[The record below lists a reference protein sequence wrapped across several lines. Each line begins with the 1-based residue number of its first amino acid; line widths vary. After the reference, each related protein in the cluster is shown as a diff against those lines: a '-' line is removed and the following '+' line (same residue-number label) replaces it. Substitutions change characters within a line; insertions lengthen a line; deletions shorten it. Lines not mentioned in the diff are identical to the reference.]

1 MPLILSFMKRG
12 VYIPFTPAVCLVHQ
26 FVNYGIWY
34 AAIFSMIWLSLER
47 HILIFHSSFTRTA
60 RGRCLFHY
68 IPLAI
73 FALYAPVFYFYI
85 TFIYP
90 CERMYDAYTLVCG
103 GPYYTCSF
111 TQSLHWYVTIFH
123 SSLPVPLIVIISGN
137 LLVRVI
143 IQKRRLQRGNAWR
156 QNRKMI
162 LQFVFISATFIILD
176 LPLSIDNILRRI
188 GVASAGTNIDLIVN
202 QMSNVPAMVLP
213 YATAITLHKLKQKLR
228 IVIFCK
234 PTPHNVNPSNRQ
246 T

>member
-1 MPLILSFMKRG
+1 MVNNYTEMNQVSVKDIYLPSKWSDIVFGLYIFGEVMAFPCYLFVFYHLLIHKTANMPLILSFMQRG

-47 HILIFHSSFTRTA
+47 HILIFHSSLTRTA

-111 TQSLHWYVTIFH
+111 TQSLH
-123 SSLPVPLIVIISGN
+123 
-137 LLVRVI
+137 
-143 IQKRRLQRGNAWR
+143 
-156 QNRKMI
+156 
-162 LQFVFISATFIILD
+162 
-176 LPLSIDNILRRI
+176 
-188 GVASAGTNIDLIVN
+188 
-202 QMSNVPAMVLP
+202 
-213 YATAITLHKLKQKLR
+213 
-228 IVIFCK
+228 
-234 PTPHNVNPSNRQ
+234 
-246 T
+246 

>member
-1 MPLILSFMKRG
+1 MQRG

-47 HILIFHSSFTRTA
+47 HILIFHSSLTRTA

-111 TQSLHWYVTIFH
+111 PQSLH
-123 SSLPVPLIVIISGN
+123 
-137 LLVRVI
+137 
-143 IQKRRLQRGNAWR
+143 
-156 QNRKMI
+156 
-162 LQFVFISATFIILD
+162 
-176 LPLSIDNILRRI
+176 
-188 GVASAGTNIDLIVN
+188 
-202 QMSNVPAMVLP
+202 
-213 YATAITLHKLKQKLR
+213 
-228 IVIFCK
+228 
-234 PTPHNVNPSNRQ
+234 
-246 T
+246 